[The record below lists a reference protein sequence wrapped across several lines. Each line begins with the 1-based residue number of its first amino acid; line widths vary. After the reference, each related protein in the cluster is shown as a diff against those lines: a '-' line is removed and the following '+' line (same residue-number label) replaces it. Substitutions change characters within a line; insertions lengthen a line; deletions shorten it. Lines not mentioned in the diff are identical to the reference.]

1 MDKGTLLVFSGPS
14 GSGKDTVLSLFL
26 DKHLPGVW
34 KSVSYTT
41 RPPRDGEVDGVD
53 YHFISL
59 EEFEKHIHNGEMLEY
74 AKYGVNYYGTPKK
87 CVDEHLENG
96 DIVIL
101 KIEVQGAEQIKNIY
115 HDAVG
120 AFIFP
125 PSLDVL
131 EKRLRGRGTETDED
145 IRRRLSIAKNELEY
159 SSNYDYYIVNDELLD
174 AVDDLVAVVRA
185 LQLKNK

>member
-26 DKHLPGVW
+26 DKHMQNVW

-41 RPPRDGEVDGVD
+41 REPRDGEVDGVD
-53 YHFISL
+53 YNFISV
-59 EEFEKHIHNGEMLEY
+59 EAFEKLIADGDLLEY

-87 CVDEHLENG
+87 VVDEHLANG
-96 DIVIL
+96 EIVIL
-101 KIEVQGAEQIKNIY
+101 KIEVNGAQQIKSLY
-115 HDAVG
+115 PEAVG

-131 EKRLRGRGTETDED
+131 EKRLRDRGTETDED
-145 IRRRLSIAKNELEY
+145 IQRRLSIARSELEY
-159 SSNYDYYIVNDELLD
+159 SSNYDYYIINDELLD